1 MLGTYP
7 ISSVPLS
14 SLGIY
19 ATVPASAGSYVVTG
33 QTARLGVALNGGVGA
48 YALAGQ
54 AARLG
59 VIMRLGPGA
68 YHLTGYAATLR
79 YIDNLRLRG
88 RDFSGP
94 QYRVR
99 DSSEGYW

>member
-7 ISSVPLS
+7 ISSVPMS
-14 SLGIY
+14 SIGVY
-19 ATVPASAGSYVVTG
+19 AAVPVSSGSYVVTG
-33 QTARLGVALNGGVGA
+33 QSSRFQVALTAGVGA

-54 AARLG
+54 AARFG
-59 VIMRLGPGA
+59 VVLRVGPGA